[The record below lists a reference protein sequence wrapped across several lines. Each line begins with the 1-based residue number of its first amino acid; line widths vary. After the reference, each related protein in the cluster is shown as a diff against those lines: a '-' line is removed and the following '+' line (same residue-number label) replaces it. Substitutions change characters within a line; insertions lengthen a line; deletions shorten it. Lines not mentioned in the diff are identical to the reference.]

1 MFIISVY
8 KIKIQRK
15 ENTKWKKYGKISPIM
30 NGLYQVSNLG
40 RVKIFPR
47 SGTPAK
53 EIRITSGNLNS
64 FTGYLRISLSK
75 HNKYK
80 SFPVHRLVA
89 MAFLN
94 KNDFKH
100 LKTEDRSKIDMNNLQ
115 INHKDK
121 NRKNNCVSNLEWCTP
136 AYNTFHK
143 IEFKVI
149 ECIETGVIYSNKYE
163 ASKDTGTHPT
173 CIVNTCAGRQKT
185 AGGYHWKYV

>member
-1 MFIISVY
+1 
-8 KIKIQRK
+8 
-15 ENTKWKKYGKISPIM
+15 M

-47 SGTPAK
+47 SGTPTK
-53 EIRITSGNLNS
+53 EIRITSGHLNS

-100 LKTEDRSKIDMNNLQ
+100 LDTEDPTKINMNSLE

-121 NRKNNCVSNLEWCTP
+121 NRKNNCVDNLEWCTP
-136 AYNTFHK
+136 AYNNFHK
-143 IEFKVI
+143 AGFKSVQ
-149 ECIETGVIYSNKYE
+149 CIETGIIYTNKNTASE
-163 ASKDTGTHPT
+163 ATGIHPN
-173 CIVNTCAGRQKT
+173 CIINACAGRQKT